1 MINVVCLNI
10 LISIVTDNYDNVQ
23 SRMNAIDLKERAVT
37 LLQHEQLMYWNR
49 GRKDELQ
56 YLFLMRYKRDG
67 VEGDFGGGGQGDQE
81 WQGKMRAIKNS
92 VQMVQEVV

>member
-1 MINVVCLNI
+1 
-10 LISIVTDNYDNVQ
+10 
-23 SRMNAIDLKERAVT
+23 
-37 LLQHEQLMYWNR
+37 MYWNR

>member
-37 LLQHEQLMYWNR
+37 LL
-49 GRKDELQ
+49 
-56 YLFLMRYKRDG
+56 
-67 VEGDFGGGGQGDQE
+67 
-81 WQGKMRAIKNS
+81 
-92 VQMVQEVV
+92 